1 MKKLFIYDIELVFM
15 GTYTTKIFKKE
26 KGVEATVPL
35 NGNIVVDSKDSNYVI
50 AIKLKK
56 KYLEK
61 FRKVIEDEGK
71 IEFVDWAEPFFLFPE
86 KEFNHIIN
94 ALITDYNIREAT
106 VKEAIE
112 ILTPEEFSE
121 IYGNVLKLGGKN
133 NEI

>member
-1 MKKLFIYDIELVFM
+1 MKKLFIYDIELWVV
-15 GTYTTKIFKKE
+15 GTYNTRILKRE

-71 IEFVDWAEPFFLFPE
+71 IEFVDWAEPFFPE